1 MKVNLKTVLVAVS
14 VIAISGCA
22 GNAEKEKQQSAEKLV
37 NDQIREEAIK
47 ITLAQN
53 ELYQAGAINRT
64 TFRIPTVI
72 NANSQ
77 NIRVN
82 WQGDAYELLAQMAKQ
97 RGLRFTSQGVKLPL
111 PVNID
116 VGNAT
121 FEGLLA
127 LIRQQTDY
135 RANVVQRAGEL
146 QLIYLTPEKRK
157 SFLRG
162 NRK

>member
-1 MKVNLKTVLVAVS
+1 MKLNLKTAALAVS

-22 GNAEKEKQQSAEKLV
+22 GNAEREKQQSAEQLV
-37 NDQIREEAIK
+37 NTQIREEAITIK
-47 ITLAQN
+47 LAQD

-64 TFRIPTVI
+64 RYRFPTVI

-77 NIRVN
+77 NVRVN

-97 RGLRFTSQGVKLPL
+97 RGLRFTSQGIKLPL

-121 FEGLLA
+121 FEGVMT
-127 LIRQQTDY
+127 LIRQQTAY
-135 RANVVQRAGEL
+135 RATITQRPYGLEL
-146 QLIYLTPEKRK
+146 LYLTPEKSK
-157 SFLRG
+157 SLLRG
-162 NRK
+162 ARK

>member
-1 MKVNLKTVLVAVS
+1 
-14 VIAISGCA
+14 
-22 GNAEKEKQQSAEKLV
+22 
-37 NDQIREEAIK
+37 
-47 ITLAQN
+47 
-53 ELYQAGAINRT
+53 YQAGAINRT